1 MSVLLEIAS
10 ERINQ
15 FNIRPYF
22 TPIILNGW
30 KSPLS
35 VRACVKKNPSQKKFL
50 RITPVLLLLLCSLLG
65 NSFWG
70 FYDGHFF

>member
-50 RITPVLLLLLCSLLG
+50 RITPVLHASKHCCFTDSIHAIIASL
-65 NSFWG
+65 
-70 FYDGHFF
+70 